1 MPQVSFRANGRK
13 ISFAAKKKRKKP
25 MNQLTRYQKHIRR
38 GMEKE
43 KKRCDKAGT
52 TMDAAKTMKKLAKS
66 WTG

>member
-1 MPQVSFRANGRK
+1 MPQVSFKAKGRK
-13 ISFAAKKKRKKP
+13 NFLCCQEKRKKP
-25 MNQLTRYQKHIRR
+25 MKQLTAYQKHIRR

-66 WTG
+66 WRG